1 MNRFHIRKVEEVLL
15 GATNDIQMINV
26 EDLVPFKNH
35 PFKVLDDENM
45 DGLMESIR
53 ENGIL
58 TPVLARSIGDK
69 FEIISGHRRIHAA
82 ELIGLC
88 EVPTIVKDMSDDEAI
103 LYMVDCNMQRESLLP
118 SERAW
123 SIKMKY
129 DALKRQGK
137 RTDLENGESKI
148 SSEEVGNEFGISAAQ
163 VKRFIKLTSLIP
175 ELMDFLDSKKINV
188 GMGYDLSF
196 IDSKSQKVISDYIIA
211 GNKLNGK
218 QVKRLRSYNS
228 DGTLI
233 NAEDIPT
240 IISDEKPKRKFSLS
254 SKKINEYF
262 PESMSEEEVS
272 NTIMQLLEDWK
283 SRK

>member
-1 MNRFHIRKVEEVLL
+1 MNRFHIRKVEEDLL

-233 NAEDIPT
+233 NAEDILT